1 MSIILHKI
9 WTLFELKYTCPAFIM
24 QIWRRYMSARVTLI
38 LINEEYQI
46 MTGDIVY
53 KDLIQLDLD
62 VTTTWFTKSHGRIH
76 LLIVPQKNPDDRYF
90 SNRHQDYPFILFSA
104 AVQYSLPASHP
115 AVNHIN

>member
-62 VTTTWFTKSHGRIH
+62 VRNTDELFEVMAGRLMELGYVTGDFLESI
-76 LLIVPQKNPDDRYF
+76 KEREKE
-90 SNRHQDYPFILFSA
+90 YPTALPIEPY
-104 AVQYSLPASHP
+104 AVAIPHTDP
-115 AVNHIN
+115 GMH